1 MADSLNLGRDWD
13 KTFPL
18 SPAVEHSKAV
28 FRNRFG
34 IELAAD
40 VYIRR
45 HRSLRTLRRGKGA
58 GLGPIC
64 PSHGGAGL
72 PDVGL

>member
-40 VYIRR
+40 VYVP
-45 HRSLRTLRRGKGA
+45 KGVSGRLPAIA
-58 GLGPIC
+58 G
-64 PSHGGAGL
+64 
-72 PDVGL
+72 

>member
-1 MADSLNLGRDWD
+1 M
-13 KTFPL
+13 
-18 SPAVEHSKAV
+18 EHSKAV

-40 VYIRR
+40 VYVP
-45 HRSLRTLRRGKGA
+45 KGA
-58 GLGPIC
+58 SGRLPAIAVCGPFGAVKEQASGLYA
-64 PSHGGAGL
+64 SHGGAGL